1 MNSNLY
7 SYREG
12 KSTEDALHKV
22 VHKIEKAISTQKVA
36 VALFLDIEAAFSNAT
51 IESMR
56 EGLQAKGVN
65 KILIDWIVSSLKNR
79 TAIAVKDSFSVKKKI
94 EKGCPQ
100 GGILSPF
107 LWNLIMDDLL
117 KMFPKVHPT
126 EIICYADDVLLL
138 GSGIDEKSI
147 ISNLQKDV
155 ESLEA
160 WAGKHKLNFSPSKT
174 KLMLFSKRRNKIKPT
189 LKLNQTPIDW
199 VDSFKYLGITLD
211 SKLGWTQHIENAI
224 NKATLALIQCRKL
237 LGRQWGLNPKVMLWL
252 YTAIVRPIMSY
263 GSLVWAPLAENDR
276 TKNKLNKLQRRAC
289 LMITNASCSTPTAGM
304 EVILSLVP
312 LNIHV
317 KKCAITSHLRMRRQG
332 TWTTKIGETGKSLHG
347 LAVMRWAR
355 EIPNLDM
362 PLDK

>member
-1 MNSNLY
+1 
-7 SYREG
+7 
-12 KSTEDALHKV
+12 
-22 VHKIEKAISTQKVA
+22 
-36 VALFLDIEAAFSNAT
+36 
-51 IESMR
+51 
-56 EGLQAKGVN
+56 
-65 KILIDWIVSSLKNR
+65 
-79 TAIAVKDSFSVKKKI
+79 
-94 EKGCPQ
+94 
-100 GGILSPF
+100 
-107 LWNLIMDDLL
+107 
-117 KMFPKVHPT
+117 
-126 EIICYADDVLLL
+126 
-138 GSGIDEKSI
+138 
-147 ISNLQKDV
+147 
-155 ESLEA
+155 
-160 WAGKHKLNFSPSKT
+160 
-174 KLMLFSKRRNKIKPT
+174 MLFSKRRNKIKPT